1 MAKKSQATKIEGV
14 DLSNQASE
22 TVLLWKATREL
33 SAEEH
38 EQLASKLRLEQEHA
52 GIKIVLVPLSVD
64 VELSTIPTSDPADE
78 PITEPAAEPAADST
92 DAPEQGGDN

>member
-1 MAKKSQATKIEGV
+1 MAKKTQAAKIEGV

-38 EQLASKLRLEQEHA
+38 EQLSIKLRQEQEHA

-64 VELSTIPTSDPADE
+64 AEVTEQTADE
-78 PITEPAAEPAADST
+78 LAAEATTEPAAEPELPTEPD
-92 DAPEQGGDN
+92 QGGDEQ

>member
-1 MAKKSQATKIEGV
+1 MAKKTQAAKIEGV

-38 EQLASKLRLEQEHA
+38 EQLSIKLRKEQEHS

-64 VELSTIPTSDPADE
+64 VEA
-78 PITEPAAEPAADST
+78 TELTAEELEALTDAEPAED
-92 DAPEQGGDN
+92 PELPTEPDQGGDE

>member
-1 MAKKSQATKIEGV
+1 MAKKTQAAKIEGV

-38 EQLASKLRLEQEHA
+38 EQLSVKLRQELEHS

-64 VELSTIPTSDPADE
+64 VEATELTAEELEALTV
-78 PITEPAAEPAADST
+78 TEPAAEPEPPAEPDK
-92 DAPEQGGDN
+92 GGDE

>member
-1 MAKKSQATKIEGV
+1 MAKKTQAAKIEGV

-38 EQLASKLRLEQEHA
+38 EQLSVKLRQEQEHS

-64 VELSTIPTSDPADE
+64 AEVAELTAEELEALTV
-78 PITEPAAEPAADST
+78 TEPAAEPEPTAEPDK
-92 DAPEQGGDN
+92 GGDE

>member
-1 MAKKSQATKIEGV
+1 MAKKTQAAKIEGV
-14 DLSNQASE
+14 DLSNQASQ

-38 EQLASKLRLEQEHA
+38 EQLSIKLRQEQEHS

-64 VELSTIPTSDPADE
+64 VEATELTAEELEALTD
-78 PITEPAAEPAADST
+78 TEPVAEPEPPTEPD
-92 DAPEQGGDN
+92 QGGADQ

>member
-1 MAKKSQATKIEGV
+1 MAKKTQAAKIESV

-38 EQLASKLRLEQEHA
+38 EQLSVKLRKEQEHS
-52 GIKIVLVPLSVD
+52 GIIIVLVPLSVD
-64 VELSTIPTSDPADE
+64 VEVTEMTAEELAALTDA
-78 PITEPAAEPAADST
+78 EPAAEP
-92 DAPEQGGDN
+92 EQPTEPDKGGDE

>member
-1 MAKKSQATKIEGV
+1 MAKKTQAAKIEGV

-38 EQLASKLRLEQEHA
+38 EQLSIKLRQEQEHS

-64 VELSTIPTSDPADE
+64 VEATELTAEELEALKDA
-78 PITEPAAEPAADST
+78 EPAAEPEPPTEPD
-92 DAPEQGGDN
+92 QGGDE